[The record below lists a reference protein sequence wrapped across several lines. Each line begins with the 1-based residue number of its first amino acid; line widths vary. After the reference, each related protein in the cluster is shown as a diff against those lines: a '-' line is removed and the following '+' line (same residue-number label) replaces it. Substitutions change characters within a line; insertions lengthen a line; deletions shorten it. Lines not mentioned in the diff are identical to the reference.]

1 VGKDVVKQKRK
12 LFHTLLSVEEVL
24 SKLEQLIKP
33 LGIETVDILNAYNRV
48 IAEDIYAPMDYP
60 PFDRSEVDGYAV
72 SIKSVEG
79 VDELHPVELKVIGKV
94 SIGENPSLEV
104 SEGVAVA
111 IDTGAVI
118 PRGADGVVMEEF
130 IDKINDKVVV
140 FRGIAPGENISY
152 AGSDIARDEII
163 LYKGSRLTHLEIGV
177 LAALGIK
184 YVKVYKK
191 PRAVVLSIGNELKM
205 PGDKLDVGRIYDS
218 NGYAITTYLK
228 SLGIEADYY
237 GILPDDE
244 NIVYNAISTLLSKY
258 DIVITSGGTS
268 AGEEDVTYRV
278 FEKIGNIIVHGIR
291 VKPGKPTVIAV
302 TENGK
307 ILFGLPGFPFSALSI
322 AITILKFVIDKLE
335 GHEYTKSS
343 TIKALTT
350 FKIRKDIGRKWYIPV
365 VLSNVAGRKYAI
377 MLASSSGSVS
387 SLLKADGIAILEE
400 NRDYIDE
407 GEEIEVIPVRERE
420 REAVI
425 AGSHDMLLTALLS
438 KHNLIERFALS
449 FIGSYKGL
457 DLVRR
462 GYVDIAPVHLFD
474 PVSGEYN
481 VPFIK
486 NDEILKKMAILVRG
500 YRRRLV
506 LAFRKGNPKNI
517 KGFAD
522 IVREDIRFVNR
533 NKGSGTRALIDK
545 MIMNLSRQM
554 GIEFSALVK
563 RINGYWYEISTHTGV
578 AAAIAQGRAD
588 VGVCSE
594 YAAISYGLDY
604 LPLTWE
610 FYDFLINVNSLEKDA
625 VKKFID
631 LLLKTESRELINSFK
646 GYEAPN
652 DMGSKLCC

>member
-1 VGKDVVKQKRK
+1 MGKDVVKQKRK

-79 VDELHPVELKVIGKV
+79 VDELHSVELKVIGKV

-184 YVKVYKK
+184 HVKVYKK

>member
-1 VGKDVVKQKRK
+1 MGKDVVKQKRK